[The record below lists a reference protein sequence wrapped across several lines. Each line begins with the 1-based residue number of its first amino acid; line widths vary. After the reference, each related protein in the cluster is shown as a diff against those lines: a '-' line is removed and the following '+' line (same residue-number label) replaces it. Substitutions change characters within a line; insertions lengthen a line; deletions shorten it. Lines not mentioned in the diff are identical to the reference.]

1 MSEDGKVRGYRTHAI
16 PLMPTPRRGVSG
28 AKLSIELLPTT
39 GSSVQT
45 DVNAPVV
52 SSQISTVGRT
62 SNFYV
67 QVIPSKSVEKFEPLP
82 MSYVVL
88 TNGRITLTGEFTI
101 QPTKECKSKTQRN
114 IQPEVQGP
122 PVCVFNG
129 TLPIPMT
136 RTMMPYSTLLVY
148 SFQPSFGMNLAE
160 SYRFS
165 VAGLFQSPLVLNATI
180 VPYTSTSN
188 TPEDEYEEM
197 NDESSSEDIDLKAV
211 SISARAQDKTRVQLS
226 FTGTPGSTV
235 GLNVVEYD
243 AVIQGLSN
251 DITKERVLQYLTTY
265 EQVPIVGMPTK
276 KGMTGERSDFHKRTS
291 EDSEELFS
299 TTPMDSDYETSTF
312 RSEKREDSDEEYATT
327 ESTQEKRAHKHK
339 TNNKV
344 KFSKQSKLQVQKP
357 SKTFHTRTVVS
368 EDEEEQHIVREQ
380 MVCRIC
386 ISMIIILV
394 SSRE

>member
-1 MSEDGKVRGYRTHAI
+1 
-16 PLMPTPRRGVSG
+16 MPTPRRGASG
-28 AKLSIELLPTT
+28 AKLSIELLPST
-39 GSSVQT
+39 GSSAQP
-45 DVNAPVV
+45 DVNAPVI

-67 QVIPSKSVEKFEPLP
+67 QVMPSKSIEKFEPLP

-88 TNGRITLTGEFTI
+88 TNGRITLTGEFKI

-129 TLPIPMT
+129 TLPIQIT

-148 SFQPSFGMNLAE
+148 SFQPSFGLNLAE

-180 VPYTSTSN
+180 APYTSTSN
-188 TPEDEYEEM
+188 TPEDEYDEI
-197 NDESSSEDIDLKAV
+197 NDESSSEDIDLKTV
-211 SISARAQDKTRVQLS
+211 SISGRAQDKTRVQLS

-235 GLNVVEYD
+235 GLNVIEYD
-243 AVIQGLSN
+243 GVIQGLSN

-276 KGMTGERSDFHKRTS
+276 KNMPGQGSDFHKRGS
-291 EDSEELFS
+291 EDSDESYS
-299 TTPMDSDYETSTF
+299 TSTIDSDYETSTF
-312 RSEKREDSDEEYATT
+312 RSEKREDDDDEYTT
-327 ESTQEKRAHKHK
+327 ESNQEKRAYKHK
-339 TNNKV
+339 TNHKSKYNTKPG
-344 KFSKQSKLQVQKP
+344 KSFSQKP
-357 SKTFHTRTVVS
+357 SKSFNTRNVVS
-368 EDEEEQHIVREQ
+368 EDEEEEHIAREK
-380 MVCRIC
+380 MVCQIF
-386 ISMIIILV
+386 ILF
-394 SSRE
+394 SSLQ